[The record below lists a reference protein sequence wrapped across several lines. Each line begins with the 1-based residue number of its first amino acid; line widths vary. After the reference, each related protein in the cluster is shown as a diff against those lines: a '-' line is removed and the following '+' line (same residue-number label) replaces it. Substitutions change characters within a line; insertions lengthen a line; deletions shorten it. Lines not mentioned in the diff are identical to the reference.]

1 MQGMCYFKRSINLK
15 KYLLLFSL
23 LIAFDLL
30 TKYFVNNFINTS
42 YLYLDG
48 FFGLE
53 VTYNTGIAWG
63 MLSGHADYTL
73 ILSLFVTFW
82 LVSEIY
88 RNQEGDQLLPL
99 FLILSGAF
107 GNIIERLYGLI
118 IGNGGKV
125 TDFIVFGPIPNFNV
139 ADSLISVG
147 VVYLCF
153 SELRSQK

>member
-1 MQGMCYFKRSINLK
+1 
-15 KYLLLFSL
+15 
-23 LIAFDLL
+23 
-30 TKYFVNNFINTS
+30 
-42 YLYLDG
+42 
-48 FFGLE
+48 
-53 VTYNTGIAWG
+53 

-73 ILSLFVTFW
+73 ILSLFVSFW

-88 RNQEGDQLLPL
+88 TNQEENQLLPL

-147 VVYLCF
+147 IAYLFF
-153 SELRSQK
+153 SELRSQNE